1 MRFCQENT
9 VPHKVRK
16 ESIWVKMYVIVLFFC
31 GVGIWFSI
39 QLAHNR
45 EIYTN
50 ATLNRKIES
59 VLVKNGI
66 VENDI
71 LSQYIR
77 ERNKK
82 TAAWNEFYK
91 IIKLKSG
98 KTARTFE
105 KSFRSVA
112 RSMKVGLSRADNA
125 DGSVT
130 YKFYSSEK
138 NYFNITF
145 MSLKKSSK
153 G

>member
-9 VPHKVRK
+9 VSHKVRK

-31 GVGIWFSI
+31 GIGIWFSI
-39 QLAHNR
+39 QPAHNQK
-45 EIYTN
+45 IYTN
-50 ATLNRKIES
+50 AALNRKIES
-59 VLVKNGI
+59 VLVENGI
-66 VENDI
+66 VKNDI
-71 LSQYIR
+71 LSQHIR

-112 RSMKVGLSRADNA
+112 RSMKVGLSRTDNA

-130 YKFYSSEK
+130 YKFYSPDK
-138 NYFNITF
+138 NYFNVTF
-145 MSLKKSSK
+145 MSPKKSSK